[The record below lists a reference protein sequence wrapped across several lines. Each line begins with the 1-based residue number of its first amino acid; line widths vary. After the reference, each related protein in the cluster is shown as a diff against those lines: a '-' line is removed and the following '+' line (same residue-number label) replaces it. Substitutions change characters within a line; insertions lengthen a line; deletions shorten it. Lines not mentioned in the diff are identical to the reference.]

1 MVYNIYKVKK
11 SEDEGREKM
20 KPYNPENGRVTANIP
35 LDVKKV
41 LMHKAIDESLS
52 LSKYIAKK
60 LTELADGEQK

>member
-1 MVYNIYKVKK
+1 
-11 SEDEGREKM
+11 M

-41 LMHKAIDESLS
+41 LMHRAIDESLS